1 MIPVAEDTAVNP
13 EDWNR
18 ESVREQRNEANRKAL
33 DPDPLDEILD
43 GAEKERG
50 PIPSR
55 DEATLV
61 CLKAPIRLLRFHRYV
76 DLGRA
81 DIIPR
86 IERPHRLAFIC
97 DALGP

>member
-1 MIPVAEDTAVNP
+1 MIPVAEDTAINP

-33 DPDPLDEILD
+33 DPDPLDEIPD

-50 PIPSR
+50 PIPGR
-55 DEATLV
+55 DEATFV
-61 CLKAPIRLLRFHRYV
+61 CFKARIRLLRFHRYV
-76 DLGRA
+76 DLGSA

-86 IERPHRLAFIC
+86 IDVHTGWRSHP
-97 DALGP
+97 